1 MRAISLRTARTRPV
15 FSSWPLARWK
25 RRLNCSFLSLP
36 SWSPS
41 SSVDLT
47 RKSSAVLF
55 FFLAILVSPSAV
67 QPRHELGG
75 DRQLRRA
82 KPHGLL
88 GRVHVDAIDLEQ
100 DAARLDLGH
109 PEFRRAFSRAHANF
123 RRLLRHR
130 NIRKHA
136 NPDAAGALHLAC
148 DGTPRRL
155 DLAGV
160 DALGL
165 QRLQAILAEI
175 ERGPGFG
182 GAVDAALVLLS
193 EVGACRLK
201 DGSSPLL
208 CCRLRALLLL
218 LAAGGFRL
226 ALLHRHRIVLHD
238 LALEDPDLDAAGAVG
253 GLGGGDAIV
262 DVGAQRV
269 QRHAAF
275 AVPFRAGDF
284 SAAQPAAA
292 IDADAL
298 GAQTHGGLHRALHH
312 AAEGDAA
319 LELLGDVLRH
329 QLGVDFRLADLDDVQ
344 MHLVAGVFLDF
355 VLQLLDI
362 GALLADHH
370 ARPRRVNGDAA
381 LLVRALDHDA
391 ADAGLLEPFRQGI
404 ADLDVFLQQL
414 AVVLLAGI
422 PP

>member
-55 FFLAILVSPSAV
+55 FFLAIFSLSVSRAAA
-67 QPRHELGG
+67 PRTCG
-75 DRQLRRA
+75 DRQLRRTQ
-82 KPHGLL
+82 PHGLL
-88 GRVHVDAIDLEQ
+88 CRVHVDAIDLEQ

-109 PEFRRAFSRAHANF
+109 PEFRRALARAHAHF

-130 NIRKHA
+130 NVREHA
-136 NPDAAGALHLAC
+136 NPDAAGALHVAG
-148 DGTPRRL
+148 DGAASRL

-160 DALGL
+160 DALRL

-175 ERGPGFG
+175 ERGAGFG
-182 GAVDAALVLLS
+182 GAVDAALVLLA
-193 EVGACRLK
+193 ELGACRLK
-201 DGSSPLL
+201 HGSRPLL
-208 CCRLRALLLL
+208 RGRLRALLLL

-226 ALLHRHRIVLHD
+226 ALLHRHRIVFHD

-253 GLGGGDAIV
+253 GLGGGDAVV
-262 DVGAQRV
+262 DVGAQRM
-269 QRHAAF
+269 QGHAAF

-284 SAAQPAAA
+284 RAAEPAAA

-298 GAQTHGGLHRALHH
+298 GPETHGGLHRTLHP
-312 AAEGDAA
+312 AAEGGAG

-344 MHLVAGVFLDF
+344 MHLVARVFLDF
-355 VLQLLDI
+355 VLQLLDV
-362 GALLADHH
+362 GALLADDH

-391 ADAGLLEPFRQGI
+391 ADAGLLQPLRQVI
-404 ADLDVFLQQL
+404 ADLDVFLQ
-414 AVVLLAGI
+414 
-422 PP
+422 